1 MLYLH
6 FFITSAVALLLT
18 EFELGT
24 VGSPCSIGFSGFNSG
39 LGTSGFDSDSEGI
52 VDFCSSSV
60 SGFEGV
66 TGFWSG
72 LTYGLCSISVFLF
85 TINLTTFEYLLV

>member
-1 MLYLH
+1 MTITKPKLNNETKITTPDVIPT
-6 FFITSAVALLLT
+6 FFITSAVALLIT

-52 VDFCSSSV
+52 VGFCSSSV

-66 TGFWSG
+66 TGF
-72 LTYGLCSISVFLF
+72 
-85 TINLTTFEYLLV
+85 